1 VAALSMLRL
10 GGPLVATLARVRRG
24 GPVAATLPQL
34 RRGGSLMAALAL
46 AASSILAPALT
57 AQDAPDVRP
66 ILAAR
71 CFKCHGAEKQKGNL
85 RLDRPEGVASV
96 VDPLIPAAS
105 EILFRVS
112 LPDGDLDGMPPD
124 GRLPQSQI
132 DLLSVWVAAGAP
144 LTVDV
149 VSEEQAAHAAEA
161 YAALGARTGTRV
173 VAFPEGGVRV
183 DFGRT
188 GTARGMRPGA
198 TGLQAPDPARVV
210 SAGDL
215 SELAGLPGEV
225 LELSL
230 AGRVF
235 DARDLPE
242 LPKLQHLRLARSSVS
257 DAAVARLLFQVPGLS
272 RLDLASTDVT
282 DRVLTLLQEHGP
294 LRRLVLFDTAVTDAA
309 LTAFAA
315 ARPDVDVTGAEV
327 LPERGLA
334 ADGPPGVLVMDAGAG
349 RVFVAREVVMG
360 QLDVVWEQDLNRELP
375 GDISL
380 LPSANDPDPWPEH
393 LPEGCCGV
401 EKPHDHERMTLSD
414 EEAEHLGVVG
424 PYGAWRLVDRWE
436 AERQAL
442 IQAAQAVAEVKE
454 LPPDDE
460 GESETTT
467 DDPAGDDDG

>member
-1 VAALSMLRL
+1 MRDGARAREPARLRRC
-10 GGPLVATLARVRRG
+10 GPW
-24 GPVAATLPQL
+24 AATLPQF
-34 RRGGSLMAALAL
+34 RFGGPRVATLAL

-71 CFKCHGAEKQKGNL
+71 CFKCHGPEKQKGNL

-132 DLLSVWVAAGAP
+132 DLLSEWVAAGAP
-144 LTVDV
+144 LTVAV
-149 VSEEQAAHAAEA
+149 VSEEQAARAAEA

-210 SAGDL
+210 SASDL
-215 SELAGLPGEV
+215 SELAGLPGDV

-235 DARDLPE
+235 DARDVPE
-242 LPKLQHLRLARSSVS
+242 LPKLEHLRLARSSVS
-257 DAAVARLLFQVPGLS
+257 DAAVARVLFQVPALS
-272 RLDLASTDVT
+272 RLDLGSTAVT
-282 DRVLTLLQEHGP
+282 DRVLPLLQEHGP
-294 LRRLVLFDTAVTDAA
+294 LRRLVLFDTALTDQAVA
-309 LTAFAA
+309 AFAA
-315 ARPDVDVTGAEV
+315 ARPDVDVTRAEA
-327 LPERGLA
+327 LPDHGLA
-334 ADGPPGVLVMDAGAG
+334 TDGPPGVLVMDSGTG
-349 RVFVAREVVMG
+349 RIFVAREVVIG
-360 QLDVVWEQDLNRELP
+360 QLEVVWEQQMNPELP
-375 GDISL
+375 GDINL
-380 LPSANDPDPWPEH
+380 RPSADGPDPWPEH
-393 LPEGCCGV
+393 LPEGCCGADA
-401 EKPHDHERMTLSD
+401 PHDHEPITLSD
-414 EEAEHLGVVG
+414 EEAEDLGLVG

-454 LPPDDE
+454 LPPEDE